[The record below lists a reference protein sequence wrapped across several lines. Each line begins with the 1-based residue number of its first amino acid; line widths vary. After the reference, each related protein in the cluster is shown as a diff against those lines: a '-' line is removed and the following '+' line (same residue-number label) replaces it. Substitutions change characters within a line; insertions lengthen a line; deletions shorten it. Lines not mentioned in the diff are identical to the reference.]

1 VAYTRACRPG
11 MKKLCHNPRLQARR
25 LAATTKFL
33 AAFRHRWRQP
43 SVAAAIVLTLAACS
57 PTLPPPVVDRYFPLQ
72 ANDTWVYEVV
82 QPLRNVRARMTAR
95 VRGEQYVKPLHRT
108 CLVVDETYDTP
119 DAAQQALRDQGLPRD
134 VQPVAYYR
142 DNGFF
147 HRALSLEYADGEV
160 REAGP
165 NSGENRFLPVGLRPD
180 ADWQGVTTAYDAGGK
195 AEYTVMHTHHA
206 TLEPAEVVVPAG
218 RFADCVRVDTVALHG
233 DLHDGQYQA
242 SPVVLYYSDWYA
254 PDVGLVRSVQRER
267 ADGGLPLAQVELI
280 AYDVKGAVRPADGR
294 AGR

>member
-1 VAYTRACRPG
+1 MSVPGARVAAW
-11 MKKLCHNPRLQARR
+11 
-25 LAATTKFL
+25 FL
-33 AAFRHRWRQP
+33 AAMMG
-43 SVAAAIVLTLAACS
+43 ATLAACT
-57 PTLPPPVVDRYFPLQ
+57 PTPLPPVPARYFPLQ

-82 QPLRNVRARMTAR
+82 QPLRNVRARMTVR
-95 VRGEQYVKPLHRT
+95 VRGEQYVKPLRRT

-119 DAAQQALRDQGLPRD
+119 DAAQQAFRDPGLLRD
-134 VQPVAYYR
+134 VHPVAYYR

-165 NSGENRFLPVGLRPD
+165 NSGEDRFLPVGLRPEV
-180 ADWQGVTTAYDAGGK
+180 DWQGVTTAYDAGGG
-195 AEYTVMHTHHA
+195 AEYTVMQTHRA
-206 TLEPAEVVVPAG
+206 TREPAEVVVPAG

-233 DLHDGQYQA
+233 DLHEGRYRT

-254 PDVGLVRSVQRER
+254 PDVGLVRTVQRER
-267 ADGGLPLAQVELI
+267 ADGGVPLAQVELV
-280 AYDVKGAVRPADGR
+280 AYEVKGAARAADGG